1 MAFENQ
7 PGLDVLAEIPDQDFA
22 DIMESIRGGAKT
34 AGDVFGF
41 GTEALNTIERTAQ
54 AYYRTHQFAKAA
66 VIYAFVLNM
75 NPSRTSAWR
84 GLGACGQALR
94 DFGNA
99 GTCYRKALE
108 LDPKDVPSSVFL
120 AECMCQVGLRKEG
133 VELLQ
138 KVIAEGT
145 EIARFKPYITR
156 ARAIV
161 AEDGG
166 IPNTVILRK
175 HGEALFSEASE
186 QMLEDEAVALGIS
199 DEDMDRDIEI
209 EDIRKNPRLF
219 KSIQELAQLVE
230 EEKLTYAQVG
240 GFTDNELDG
249 AYAVACKYAEMGE
262 VGKSIQIAGY
272 LIFLDPHKGRY
283 YQLVGI
289 CLQRLKQYE
298 GADFYYR
305 MADIFDKNDPM
316 TLVYRGESMIMAGK
330 VDEGLGYVRQGREY
344 ATQDPAAQPMV
355 DRADILL
362 KQFGG

>member
-7 PGLDVLAEIPDQDFA
+7 PGLDILADIPDQDFA
-22 DIMESIRGGAKT
+22 DIVESIRNGATT
-34 AGDVFGF
+34 AAEMFGF
-41 GTEALNTIERTAQ
+41 SHEALNTIERMAQ
-54 AYYRTHQFAKAA
+54 AYYRTHQFPKAA

-75 NPSRTSAWR
+75 NQKRVSAWR

-99 GTCYRKALE
+99 GTCYRMALE
-108 LDPKDVPSSVFL
+108 LDPTDVPSSVFL
-120 AECMCQVGLRKEG
+120 AECMCQVGLKDEG
-133 VELLQ
+133 VEILK
-138 KVIAEGT
+138 KVIDEGT
-145 EIARFKPYITR
+145 EIDRFRPYITR

-166 IPNTVILRK
+166 IPNTIILRK
-175 HGEALFSEASE
+175 HGEALFQEASE
-186 QMLEDEAVALGIS
+186 QMLEDEAAALGIT
-199 DEDMDRDIEI
+199 DEDMDRDIEM

-219 KSIQELAQLVE
+219 KTIQELAQLVDE
-230 EEKLTYAQVG
+230 DKLTYAQVG

-305 MADIFDKNDPM
+305 MADILDQDDPM
-316 TLVYRGESMIMAGK
+316 NLVYRGECMIMAGK
-330 VDEGLGYVRQGREY
+330 VDEGLVHVRRGRELG
-344 ATQDPAAQPMV
+344 AQDPTFQRMV
-355 DRADILL
+355 ERADILL